1 MHKKVFIGLLAASAL
16 SFGIAQQT
24 GGQTGGAG
32 QTGGGTQA
40 GAAESNDSPESEP
53 GVAAQSATGNA
64 LMYVNARNPG
74 GYVADPE
81 GNSLYVLVDDNGE
94 LLPCDEECLSA
105 YPPYTGEPVVDP
117 DTGMDPSLV
126 GTTEAVNGEQQVTYG
141 GFPLHYSAL
150 DSQPGALEGQGQEVF
165 GGFSY
170 LIDNTGNVLE
180 SDPVDG
186 TGN

>member
-1 MHKKVFIGLLAASAL
+1 MRKTVLLSLLAASTL

-24 GGQTGGAG
+24 GGHTGGAG
-32 QTGGGTQA
+32 QTGGGQA
-40 GAAESNDSPESEP
+40 GAAETNDSPESAP

-64 LMYVNARNPG
+64 LMYINARNPG

-81 GNSLYVLVDDNGE
+81 GNSLYVLVDENGE
-94 LLPCDEECLSA
+94 AIPCDEECLQA

-126 GTTEAVNGEQQVTYG
+126 GTTDAANGEQQVTFG
-141 GFPLHYSAL
+141 GFPLHYFSL
-150 DSQPGALEGQGQEVF
+150 DTQPGALEGQGQEAF
-165 GGFSY
+165 GGHSY